1 MTNLTANQTGT
12 ESYVPAPEQRF
23 SMPAQAAEW
32 YRAMIDLDRAS
43 RPSVDPAL
51 AELVRIHAS
60 NLNGCAF
67 CLDMH
72 TTDARKEGEQ
82 EHRIYA
88 LPAWR
93 ETPYFTARERAALA
107 LTEAIT
113 LVTKGHVPD
122 EVYNEAAAHFDPQ
135 QLAQLIAV
143 IISINSWNR
152 IAITSRMSPAPKQ
165 S

>member
-1 MTNLTANQTGT
+1 MTTTQNTT
-12 ESYVPAPEQRF
+12 ETYLPAPEQRI
-23 SMPAQAAEW
+23 SMPEQAREW

-43 RPSVDPAL
+43 RPLVDPVIG
-51 AELVRIHAS
+51 ELVRTRAS
-60 NLNGCAF
+60 QLNGCAY

-72 TTDARKEGEQ
+72 TTDARKAGEQ
-82 EHRIYA
+82 EHRLYA

-107 LTEAIT
+107 LTEA
-113 LVTKGHVPD
+113 VTRLTDGHVPD
-122 EVYNEAAAHFDPQ
+122 EVYDEAAEQFDPQ
-135 QLAQLIAV
+135 ELAQLIAV

-165 S
+165 N

>member
-1 MTNLTANQTGT
+1 MTTNQPSTDA
-12 ESYVPAPEQRF
+12 YVPAPEQRL
-23 SMPAQAAEW
+23 SMPEQAATW

-72 TTDARKEGEQ
+72 TADARKGGEQ
-82 EHRIYA
+82 EHRIYT

-93 ETPYFTARERAALA
+93 ETPYFTASERAALA

-113 LVTKGHVPD
+113 LVTQGHVPD
-122 EVYNEAAAHFDPQ
+122 EVYDEAAKHFDPQ

-143 IISINSWNR
+143 IVSINSWNR
-152 IAITSRMSPAPKQ
+152 IAITTRMSPAPKQ